1 MIVCWKRL
9 LTSRNACYRFH
20 FKLEAMAD
28 MTLRLR
34 TPGEVGAAIRA
45 RRRELGWD
53 QSELA
58 TRAGVSRLWV
68 NQIEGGKPGA
78 SLGLVLRAFA
88 ALGLTLSVAVPNE
101 PDAGIETS
109 APAKAIDLDAILKAA
124 RKKPS
129 S

>member
-1 MIVCWKRL
+1 
-9 LTSRNACYRFH
+9 
-20 FKLEAMAD
+20 MAD

-88 ALGLTLSVAVPNE
+88 ALGLTLGVAVPNE
-101 PDAGIETS
+101 QDAGIETS